1 METLIGVTL
10 TPEKGNKTV
19 LGAEDAIL
27 LVSLHPIGFQTA
39 IWMDKNASNIL
50 SIQTAIWMDKILL
63 AFLAQDEFISSV
75 GATVS
80 E

>member
-1 METLIGVTL
+1 MVKRERETLIVVTL
-10 TPEKGNKTV
+10 TPEKGNQTV

-39 IWMDKNASNIL
+39 IWMDK
-50 SIQTAIWMDKILL
+50 TLL

>member
-1 METLIGVTL
+1 MVKREMETLIVVTL

-39 IWMDKNASNIL
+39 IWMDK
-50 SIQTAIWMDKILL
+50 ILL